1 MRMSAGRAVAAAILV
16 VPLLVGLP
24 AATAGAARGAR
35 GAAPATS
42 ARTPRQ
48 HQMETV
54 VRAWSERL
62 NAGDLPAGSRRLF
75 TVPTTLIQGAYA
87 YRLVTRAQ
95 IAKWHSAL
103 PCTGKI
109 VSITFSGRFATAVFR
124 LGNRETVACDDP
136 GGLAAARFEIVG
148 GKIAS
153 WQQVPVP
160 AQKPAGAGS
169 VA

>member
-1 MRMSAGRAVAAAILV
+1 MRMSARRAVAAAILV
-16 VPLLVGLP
+16 VPLLGGLQ
-24 AATAGAARGAR
+24 AATAGAARTVR
-35 GAAPATS
+35 GAAPASS

-48 HQMETV
+48 HQREAV

-62 NAGDLPAGSRRLF
+62 NAGDYHGIAELF